1 MSFSPKVTKPGGIVE
16 SSEWNN
22 AMNEVKRLEVS
33 KQNTPR
39 QDLLVM
45 SEIHLHYSGLDIC
58 LSGRTNPKRTS
69 NGSPCRAL
77 VDFNKKLVINYDKDF
92 NEGTYV
98 WGNGNTLSL
107 YGSDHCYMEFYPKGL
122 DWDQNRAQFVNRR
135 FGWIGYGSASSN
147 ALTISNSP
155 RGVKG
160 TVLIDG
166 NLEING
172 NVVYRGTLTPPVVPS
187 DVSLKS
193 NIEPIKD
200 GLEKL
205 VQLQGVSYDWID
217 QEKYGNSGTGFV
229 AQEVE
234 KVFPD
239 WVEEGEDGIKYLKI
253 SGIEAYFV
261 EAIKALQSEIEK
273 LKQQLQA
280 ISHPYEE
287 TT

>member
-1 MSFSPKVTKPGGIVE
+1 MSFSPKVKNPGDIVE
-16 SSEWNN
+16 SSEWNST
-22 AMNEVKRLEVS
+22 MNEVKRLEVS
-33 KQNTPR
+33 KQNTAR
-39 QDLLVM
+39 QNLLVI
-45 SEIHLHYSGLDIC
+45 SEIQLHYSGIDIC
-58 LSGRTNPKRTS
+58 LSGRTNPNRNNT
-69 NGSPCRAL
+69 GSACRAL
-77 VDFNKKLVINYDKDF
+77 VDFDKKLVINFNKDF
-92 NEGTYV
+92 EEGTYV

-122 DWDQNRAQFVNRR
+122 NWNQKRAQFVNKR
-135 FGWIGYGSASSN
+135 FGWIGYGN
-147 ALTISNSP
+147 AANNKLTISNTP
-155 RGVKG
+155 DGNKG
-160 TVLIDG
+160 TILIDG

-172 NVVYRGTLTPPVVPS
+172 NVFYRGTINPVFPS
-187 DVSLKS
+187 DVKLKS
-193 NIEPIKD
+193 NIEPITD

>member
-1 MSFSPKVTKPGGIVE
+1 MSFSPKVKNPGDIVE
-16 SSEWNN
+16 SSEWNST
-22 AMNEVKRLEVS
+22 MNEVKRLEVS
-33 KQNTPR
+33 KQNTAR
-39 QDLLVM
+39 QNLLVI
-45 SEIHLHYSGLDIC
+45 SEIQLHYSGTDIC
-58 LSGRTNPKRTS
+58 LSGRTNPNRNNT
-69 NGSPCRAL
+69 GSACRAL
-77 VDFNKKLVINYDKDF
+77 VDLDKKLVINFNKDF
-92 NEGTYV
+92 EEGTYV

-122 DWDQNRAQFVNRR
+122 DWNQKRAQFVNKR
-135 FGWIGYGSASSN
+135 FGWIGYGN
-147 ALTISNSP
+147 AANNTLTISNTP
-155 RGVKG
+155 GGRKG
-160 TVLIDG
+160 TILIDG

-172 NVVYRGTLTPPVVPS
+172 NVLYRGTLSPPVVPS